1 MSGHNSTAHCA
12 ATACSPHPQARDD
25 LGEEDLSLE
34 ALVEDDT
41 AGLEAEVFAL
51 QSKTYPT
58 TASSAFVNARGDI
71 APTPIFPNRPMV
83 RP

>member
-1 MSGHNSTAHCA
+1 M
-12 ATACSPHPQARDD
+12 
-25 LGEEDLSLE
+25 
-34 ALVEDDT
+34 EDDS

-58 TASSAFVNARGDI
+58 TASAAFVNARGDI

-83 RP
+83 RASHQLQAAHAATASGCSAGQ